1 MNPNNFKIEYKYS
14 MILSWLLKMAKRT
27 LLCTLLCSC
36 LFLHVLFAQTI
47 PIDDI
52 KEDQIR
58 IQQLIQG
65 SELSS
70 FSNRPVWN
78 HIYDQYMES
87 AGDGIPTG
95 IWSEPL
101 SLPEYDLG
109 YSFKAGAYLPSIR
122 VTTNTG
128 VPYGENNEAAWYGKG
143 LNTEFRGGVWI
154 TSDYLTITFRP
165 QVVTQQNLDFEVP
178 RFIPNQDANIRY
190 TAEGISGIIDAPFRF
205 GPNAFSTVNL
215 GYTSVRAH
223 YKQLEAGF
231 SNEPMWWG
239 ANVKYPLLMSNN
251 APGMKHFFVGTR
263 YPVKVPWVG
272 KFEFKWIGAFP
283 EDSDYFDL
291 DEEFQKDRFMAG
303 VNLIYSPAFSPN
315 LHLGFARVVHTYID
329 DDGLKSS
336 DLGMILDPFYLKE
349 FIDVRGPLRD
359 VKPRNHLNSIFGRW
373 VWPESRTEIFA
384 EYFRDDFAWD
394 SRDLLM
400 EPRHNSGYAFGL
412 QKLFDAPYADFYKVH
427 AEFTNMTPGFLEEV
441 RPQSYYYTDTQ
452 IPQGHTNEG
461 QVLGA
466 AIGPGS
472 NSQFISIDGYVP
484 NGRFGLFVRR
494 LSDNNHFHFE
504 FDRSLNRPEEFRRGF
519 GDYWRHRTD
528 MTFGLRGLYRYR
540 SFLISG
546 EASWTKLFDY
556 GRFDYG
562 VFGPGISISTHEPR
576 DKSNIQ
582 LQISV
587 GYAF

>member
-1 MNPNNFKIEYKYS
+1 MKIVLSIYHFTVAEDPFKLKPAAIC
-14 MILSWLLKMAKRT
+14 ILFSLMV
-27 LLCTLLCSC
+27 
-36 LFLHVLFAQTI
+36 FLPAIKLAAQVI

-52 KEDQIR
+52 KEEQIR
-58 IQQLIQG
+58 IQQLLQG
-65 SELSS
+65 SEYSS

-78 HIYDQYMES
+78 HIYDRYMENADNLNPS
-87 AGDGIPTG
+87 GMWT
-95 IWSEPL
+95 EKL
-101 SLPEYDLG
+101 ELPVYDLG

-122 VTTNTG
+122 ITSNTG
-128 VPYGENNEAAWYGKG
+128 LPYGENNEAAWYGKG
-143 LNTEFRGGVWI
+143 LNTEFLGGVWL
-154 TSDYLTITFRP
+154 TSDYLTITLRP

-178 RFIPNQDANIRY
+178 RFIPNQDTNIRY
-190 TAEGISGIIDAPFRF
+190 TAEALRGIIDAPFRF
-205 GPNAFSTVNL
+205 GPDPFSTVSL
-215 GYTSVRAH
+215 GYTSVRVH
-223 YKQLEAGF
+223 YKPVEAGF
-231 SNEPMWWG
+231 SNEPLWWG
-239 ANVKYPLLMSNN
+239 ANAKYPLLMSNN
-251 APGMKHFFVGTR
+251 APGMKHFFAGTR
-263 YPVKVPWVG
+263 YPVKIPWVG

-291 DEEFQKDRFMAG
+291 EAEFQRDRFMSG
-303 VNLIYSPAFSPN
+303 INLIYSPTFSPN

-329 DDGLKSS
+329 DDGLKGS
-336 DLGMILDPFYLKE
+336 DLGMIFDPFYLKE

-359 VKPRNHLNSIFGRW
+359 IKPRNHLNSIFGRW
-373 VWPESRTEIFA
+373 VWPESRAEIFA

-400 EPRHNSGYAFGL
+400 EPRHNSGYAFGVL
-412 QKLFDAPYADFYKVH
+412 KLFDAPLADFYKVH
-427 AEFTNMTPGFLEEV
+427 VEFTNMTPGFLEEV
-441 RPQSYYYTDTQ
+441 RPQNYYYTDTQ
-452 IPQGHTNEG
+452 IPQGHTNRG

-472 NSQFISIDGYVP
+472 NSQYVSIDGYIP
-484 NGRFGLFVRR
+484 NGRFGLFMRR

-504 FDRSLNRPEEFRRGF
+504 FDRSLNRPEEFRNGF

-528 MTFGLRGLYRYR
+528 ITFGLRGLYKYR

-562 VFGPGISISTHEPR
+562 VFGRGISIATHEPR
-576 DKSNIQ
+576 DNYNLQIQ
-582 LQISV
+582 LSV

>member
-1 MNPNNFKIEYKYS
+1 MKKIFRIYRGAFFKPVCQLMPVLFY
-14 MILSWLLKMAKRT
+14 T
-27 LLCTLLCSC
+27 LLFLVVLLQPLQLS
-36 LFLHVLFAQTI
+36 AQII

-58 IQQLIQG
+58 IQQLMQG
-65 SELSS
+65 SEFSS

-78 HIYDQYMES
+78 HIYDQYMEG
-87 AGDGIPTG
+87 AGEGSQTG
-95 IWSEPL
+95 MWTETL
-101 SLPEYDLG
+101 SLPEYNLG
-109 YSFKAGAYLPSIR
+109 YSFKAGAYLPSLQ
-122 VTTNTG
+122 VTSNTG

-143 LNTEFRGGVWI
+143 LNTEFRGGVWV

-178 RFIPNQDANIRY
+178 RFIPNQDTDIRY
-190 TAEGISGIIDAPFRF
+190 TAEGIKDIIDAPFRF
-205 GPNAFSTVNL
+205 GPDSFNTVSL
-215 GYTSVRAH
+215 GYTSIRAH
-223 YKQLEAGF
+223 YKPIEAGF
-231 SNEPMWWG
+231 SIEPMWWG
-239 ANVKYPLLMSNN
+239 ANAKYPLLMSNN

-263 YPVKVPWVG
+263 YPVKIPWVG

-336 DLGMILDPFYLKE
+336 DLGMIFDPFYLKE
-349 FIDVRGPLRD
+349 FIDVRGPIRN

-373 VWPESRTEIFA
+373 VWPESRVEIFA

-400 EPRHNSGYAFGL
+400 EPRHNSGYAFGML
-412 QKLFDAPYADFYKVH
+412 KLFDAPFANFYKVH
-427 AEFTNMTPGFLEEV
+427 VELTNMTPGFIEEV
-441 RPQSYYYTDTQ
+441 RPQNYYYTDTR

-484 NGRFGLFVRR
+484 NGRFGLFIRR

-504 FDRSLNRPEEFRRGF
+504 FDRSLNRSEEFRNGF

-528 MTFGLRGLYRYR
+528 MTFGLRGLYKYR

-546 EASWTKLFDY
+546 EASWTQLFDY

-562 VFGPGISISTHEPR
+562 TFGPGISIATHEPY

-582 LQISV
+582 LQLSV
-587 GYAF
+587 GYTF